1 MIEVRFRVSAK
12 PAAVAEARHRMIA
25 LEGVPDALG
34 DLPDSVVADAGLV
47 LSELVTNSI
56 RHAGLSAND
65 MIEIALRREDR
76 RLVIEVDDRDGLFAQ
91 IEDHPRERN
100 GGGMGFK
107 LLDALCDHWQ
117 AHAGHVVA
125 AIAL

>member
-1 MIEVRFRVSAK
+1 
-12 PAAVAEARHRMIA
+12 MIA

-56 RHAGLSAND
+56 RHAGLNAND
-65 MIEIALRREDR
+65 VIEIALRREER
-76 RLVIEVDDRDGLFAQ
+76 CLVIEVDDRDGLFARTD
-91 IEDHPRERN
+91 DHLRN
-100 GGGMGFK
+100 HPSAGMGFK
-107 LLDALCDHWQ
+107 LLDALCVRWQ
-117 AHAGHVVA
+117 ADAGHVVA